1 MTTTWLIVNIVLVAA
16 VAAIVALPAV
26 LIPLML
32 GRDAAPRV
40 AVATRQAGSTA
51 APRRSTRALADAA

>member
-16 VAAIVALPAV
+16 VAAIVALPAL

-40 AVATRQAGSTA
+40 GVAARKAESTV
-51 APRRSTRALADAA
+51 APRRSTRAVADAA